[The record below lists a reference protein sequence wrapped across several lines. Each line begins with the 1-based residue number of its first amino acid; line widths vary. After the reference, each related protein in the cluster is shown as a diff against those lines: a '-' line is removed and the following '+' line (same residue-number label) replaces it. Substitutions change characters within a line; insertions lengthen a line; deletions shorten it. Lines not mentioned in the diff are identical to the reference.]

1 MKKLILILLLLS
13 GLAIPARAEELVAP
27 PAPGSAQELMP
38 PETESFGEG
47 LLFVIKSAIQT
58 IQPEITIGCRICLSV
73 LAVVILISVL
83 NGFSE
88 HSKKV
93 TEFAGTIAVACLLLG
108 SANTLIADALDT
120 VTELSEYGKLL
131 LPVMATALAAQG
143 GVSGSAAIYSATA
156 MFDALLCGLI
166 SRILVPMIYVYMAL
180 SIGCAAI
187 GEDLLKRLR
196 DFVKW
201 LISWILKTTMY
212 IFTGYITIT
221 GVVCGT
227 TDQAALKAAKLT
239 ISGAVPV
246 VGGILSDAS
255 EAVLVSAGVVKNAV
269 GVYGLIAVAAIA
281 IGPFLRIGI
290 QYLLMKL
297 TAAVCGV
304 FGSKKITDLIGDFS
318 TAMGIGLAMTGAV
331 CLILLISMVC
341 FMKGVGV

>member
-1 MKKLILILLLLS
+1 MKKVVLILLILS
-13 GLAIPARAEELVAP
+13 GLAIPARAEELAAP
-27 PAPGSAQELMP
+27 TAPESAQELMP
-38 PETESFGEG
+38 PDTENFAEG
-47 LLFVIKSAIQT
+47 LFYVMKSALASV
-58 IQPEITIGCRICLSV
+58 QPQITAGCGICLSV
-73 LAVVILISVL
+73 MAVTMLTSML
-83 NGFSE
+83 GSFPGRTKDTAE
-88 HSKKV
+88 L
-93 TEFAGTIAVACLLLG
+93 AGTLAVACLLL
-108 SANTLIADALDT
+108 SNANTLIGDASDT

-143 GVSGSAAIYSATA
+143 GVTGSAAIYTGTA
-156 MFDALLCGLI
+156 VFDGLLCTLI
-166 SRILVPMIYVYMAL
+166 SKLLVPLVYIFLAL
-180 SIGCAAI
+180 AIGTGAI

-201 LISWILKTTMY
+201 LVCWCLKTVMY
-212 IFTGYITIT
+212 VFTGYITIT
-221 GVVCGT
+221 GVVSGT

-281 IGPFLRIGI
+281 MGPFLRIGV
-290 QYLLMKL
+290 QYLLLKL

-304 FGSKKITDLIGDFS
+304 FGSKRTTDLVGDFS
-318 TAMGIGLAMTGAV
+318 AAMGILLAMTGAV
-331 CLILLISMVC
+331 CLLLLISLVC